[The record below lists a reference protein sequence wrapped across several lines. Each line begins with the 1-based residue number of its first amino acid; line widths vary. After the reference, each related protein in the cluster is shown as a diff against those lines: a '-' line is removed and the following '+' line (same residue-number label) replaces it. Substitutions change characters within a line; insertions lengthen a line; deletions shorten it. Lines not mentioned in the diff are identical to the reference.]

1 MVLGEFLYVMLNS
14 SGVRMNV
21 LVLFKICDKVVIP
34 YVYNL
39 SKYFWDC
46 VFEWSEKVWYMGL
59 VFHIISSGVFL
70 IGKVLFVVVT
80 CISYS
85 LWSRKSVRAIGDS
98 YRIFHMWL
106 EEHLTILQT
115 TYVEAPSHHK
125 TNYKHTQSK
134 VALL

>member
-1 MVLGEFLYVMLNS
+1 MVLGELLYVMRNS
-14 SGVRMNV
+14 SGVRMDV
-21 LVLFKICDKVVIP
+21 LVLFKICDRVVIP

-46 VFEWSEKVWYMGL
+46 IFEWSEKVWYMGL

-85 LWSRKSVRAIGDS
+85 LWSRKSVRAIGD
-98 YRIFHMWL
+98 L
-106 EEHLTILQT
+106 EHVCCFSLGRWREPPYLAVIYL
-115 TYVEAPSHHK
+115 VRP
-125 TNYKHTQSK
+125 
-134 VALL
+134 